1 MNAIAADRSLR
12 SIDADGHMRV
22 EQSYISKACVSRYL
36 GSEIPG
42 FEALGLDPAKTYRLY
57 RDPAELAKAADS
69 FTSKP
74 LLIRH
79 VPISAEEP
87 RKDLWVGT
95 TGTVTFEAPYLVSR
109 PLMVWTDEAIG
120 LIESEQQRELSAG
133 YRYTP
138 VMRAGTTPDGEPF
151 DGVMTGISGQHVA
164 IVAEG
169 RAGSDV
175 LVADEIL
182 EEMKAMNKSTAA
194 AKIVKAIA
202 PYLAASV
209 DRRQVA
215 IALDEAMGPVDHD
228 NFARLDEQD
237 KERGFY
243 GNRAED
249 WAEMSADAR
258 KAARDVWRGK
268 RRAKDSGEVDH
279 RKDFEGAKDSVRK
292 QMLAAFAAREA
303 VKPIVG
309 IIAMDAAGMD
319 RAEDIFRFALKHA
332 GVKIDGVHP
341 SAFPTLVEY
350 ELAKRARPAIAS
362 DARSYTHSV
371 STIWPAVGGGRR
383 SA

>member
-1 MNAIAADRSLR
+1 
-12 SIDADGHMRV
+12 
-22 EQSYISKACVSRYL
+22 
-36 GSEIPG
+36 
-42 FEALGLDPAKTYRLY
+42 
-57 RDPAELAKAADS
+57 
-69 FTSKP
+69 
-74 LLIRH
+74 
-79 VPISAEEP
+79 
-87 RKDLWVGT
+87 
-95 TGTVTFEAPYLVSR
+95 
-109 PLMVWTDEAIG
+109 
-120 LIESEQQRELSAG
+120 
-133 YRYTP
+133 
-138 VMRAGTTPDGEPF
+138 
-151 DGVMTGISGQHVA
+151 
-164 IVAEG
+164 
-169 RAGSDV
+169 
-175 LVADEIL
+175 
-182 EEMKAMNKSTAA
+182 
-194 AKIVKAIA
+194 
-202 PYLAASV
+202 
-209 DRRQVA
+209 
-215 IALDEAMGPVDHD
+215 
-228 NFARLDEQD
+228 LDEQD